1 MTREPALD
9 AAFEGFAANDG
20 SGWRTRD
27 AVERA
32 AAVLPRAFRSRRR
45 GACLM
50 SSAWVAATTTR
61 RRRMIDA
68 VCRKAHQVLT
78 VSRWA
83 QQCAGAACAGAV
95 TSLMLMA
102 ELDASYTH

>member
-9 AAFEGFAANDG
+9 AAFEGFAARDG

-27 AVERA
+27 AA
-32 AAVLPRAFRSRRR
+32 PMIDAVLPRAFRSRRR

-50 SSAWVAATTTR
+50 SSAWVAARTAIK
-61 RRRMIDA
+61 RRMVDA
-68 VCRKAHQVLT
+68 VCCKAHQVLT

-83 QQCAGAACAGAV
+83 QQCAGAACAEAARG
-95 TSLMLMA
+95 
-102 ELDASYTH
+102 D